1 MTRIKLNSISMNKE
15 IFFIV
20 PNINRR
26 QRHSRPPG
34 SNRSW
39 ALCCAVGEQD
49 FNGCVQEVIA

>member
-1 MTRIKLNSISMNKE
+1 MNKE